1 METKKKA
8 SFIYVYEHM
17 AKSEED
23 IIEGWL
29 IIWDTSWYVEE
40 KEKRGERPK
49 WWSPDFITRIQD
61 HLLRYCTSCQIIQWL
76 ILVTSQ
82 SDIYRVAIV

>member
-8 SFIYVYEHM
+8 ISIYGYAHLP
-17 AKSEED
+17 KTEED

-29 IIWDTSWYVEE
+29 IIRGTLWYVEE

-49 WWSPDFITRIQD
+49 
-61 HLLRYCTSCQIIQWL
+61 
-76 ILVTSQ
+76 
-82 SDIYRVAIV
+82 

>member
-1 METKKKA
+1 
-8 SFIYVYEHM
+8 M
-17 AKSEED
+17 AMRTWQKSEED

-29 IIWDTSWYVEE
+29 IIQDTLWYVEE
-40 KEKRGERPK
+40 KEKRWERPK
-49 WWSPDFITRIQD
+49 WWSPDFITRSQD
-61 HLLRYCTSCQIIQWL
+61 QLLRYGTNCQIIQWL